1 LQKDALTEAC
11 GGEASK
17 REVAGRIMSDLYTSI
32 RACRVCGSANLHQVL
47 YLGETP
53 LADHLLTEQSLNEPE
68 PHCPLTVVFCPD
80 CSLMQIIE
88 TVDPKVLFGSDYPYY
103 SSVSPMLLD
112 HFRGSV
118 EEILSRRTLGAQSLV
133 VELASNDGYLLRNY
147 VTRGV
152 PVLGIDPATGPA
164 QRAREAG
171 INTLNDFFTIAL
183 AEKLA
188 GEGVVADVIHA
199 NNVLAHVSDTNGFV
213 AGIARL
219 LKDDGEVVIE
229 CPYLRDLIEHCEFDT
244 IYHQHLCYFSIKAI
258 QMLFQRHGLYLNRV
272 LRTSIHGGS
281 LRLFL
286 AKRHAPDPSVAQ
298 VLGEERATG
307 MHDVAYYREFAGR
320 VTALRDKLRG
330 ILDELHA
337 QGRTVAGYGAAAKG
351 TTMMSFAGI
360 DRSDIGYIVDRSE
373 FKQGRYMPG
382 NHVPIKSVEL
392 LASDRPEYVLLLSWN
407 FAEEIIR
414 QQAEYRARGGK
425 FIVPVPEPR
434 IV

>member
-1 LQKDALTEAC
+1 LTERC
-11 GGEASK
+11 VGEVNK
-17 REVAGRIMSDLYTSI
+17 REGDNRFMSNLYTSI
-32 RACRVCGSANLHQVL
+32 EGCRVCGSSNLNQVL
-47 YLGETP
+47 DLGETP
-53 LADHLLTEQSLNEPE
+53 LADRLVTEQSLNEPE
-68 PHCPLTVVFCPD
+68 PYCPLTVVFCSD

-88 TVDPKVLFGSDYPYY
+88 TVDPELLFGSNYSYY
-103 SSVSPMLLD
+103 SSVSPVLLD

-118 EEILSRRTLGAQSLV
+118 KEILSRRAIGAQSLV
-133 VELASNDGYLLRNY
+133 VELASNDGYLLKNY

-152 PVLGIDPATGPA
+152 PVLGIDPASGPA

-171 INTLNDFFTIAL
+171 VNTLNDFFTITL

-188 GEGVVADVIHA
+188 GEGVAADVIHA

-213 AGIARL
+213 AGIAML

-244 IYHQHLCYFSIKAI
+244 IYHQHLCYFSVKAI
-258 QMLFQRHGLYLNRV
+258 QTLFQRHGLYVNRV
-272 LRTSIHGGS
+272 LRTAIHGGS

-286 AKRHAPDPSVAQ
+286 GKRQTPDPSVTQ
-298 VLGEERATG
+298 VLGEERAAG

-320 VTALRDKLRG
+320 VTALRDRLRG
-330 ILDELHA
+330 ILNELHA
-337 QGRTVAGYGAAAKG
+337 QGKTVVGYGAAAKG
-351 TTMMSFAGI
+351 TTMMSIAGI
-360 DRSDIGYIVDRSE
+360 DRSDLGYIVDRSK

-382 NHVPIKSVEL
+382 NHVPIESVEL
-392 LASDRPEYVLLLSWN
+392 LARDRPEFVLLLSWN

>member
-1 LQKDALTEAC
+1 LTERSV
-11 GGEASK
+11 GEVNK
-17 REVAGRIMSDLYTSI
+17 REGDGRFMSNLYTSI
-32 RACRVCGSANLHQVL
+32 EGCRVCGSSNLNQVL
-47 YLGETP
+47 DLGETP
-53 LADHLLTEQSLNEPE
+53 LADRLVTEQSLNEPE
-68 PHCPLTVVFCPD
+68 PYCPLTVVFCSD

-88 TVDPKVLFGSDYPYY
+88 TVDPKLLFGSNYPYY
-103 SSVSPMLLD
+103 SSVSPVLLD

-118 EEILSRRTLGAQSLV
+118 KEILSRRAIGAQSLV
-133 VELASNDGYLLRNY
+133 VELASNDGYLLKNY

-152 PVLGIDPATGPA
+152 PVLGVDPASGPA

-171 INTLNDFFTIAL
+171 VNTLNDFFTIAL
-183 AEKLA
+183 AEKLV
-188 GEGVVADVIHA
+188 GEGVAADVIHA

-213 AGIARL
+213 AGIAML

-244 IYHQHLCYFSIKAI
+244 IYHQHLCYFSVKAI
-258 QMLFQRHGLYLNRV
+258 QTLFQRHGLYVNRV
-272 LRTSIHGGS
+272 LRTAIHGGS

-286 AKRHAPDPSVAQ
+286 GKRQTPDPSVTQ
-298 VLGEERATG
+298 VLGEERAAG

-320 VTALRDKLRG
+320 VTALRDRLRG
-330 ILDELHA
+330 ILNELHA
-337 QGRTVAGYGAAAKG
+337 QGKTVVGYGAAAKG
-351 TTMMSFAGI
+351 TTMMSIAGI
-360 DRSDIGYIVDRSE
+360 DRSDLGYIVDRSK

-382 NHVPIKSVEL
+382 NHVPIESVEL
-392 LASDRPEYVLLLSWN
+392 LARDRPEFVLLLSWN